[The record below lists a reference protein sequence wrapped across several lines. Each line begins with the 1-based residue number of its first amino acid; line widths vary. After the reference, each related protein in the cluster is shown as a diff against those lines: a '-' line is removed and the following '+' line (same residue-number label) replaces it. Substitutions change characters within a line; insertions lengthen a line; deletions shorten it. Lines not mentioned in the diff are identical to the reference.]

1 MSDLSSLSSLSE
13 DENENVEVIRRR
25 RVYPDRRNLFEIL
38 DEREFKIR
46 FRLSRQ
52 SVMYILHLIGDQL
65 EPPTKRN
72 KAICARDQLLITLRF
87 YATAS
92 FQQLIGDT
100 VNVNKSTICRI
111 IRKVSRQLASLKNMY
126 VKMPTT
132 NEEISETNL
141 GFYQIRGFPGVV
153 GTIDCTHVRI
163 QSPGGHQ
170 AERFRNRKGYFSI
183 NVQAVCNPQLKIMN
197 IVARWPG
204 SVHDSTI
211 FNDSLLKIQLE
222 NGAFGSAYMLGD
234 SGYPCK
240 AYLLTPFLHPRNDS
254 EQAYNNAHIATR
266 NTIERCFGVL
276 KRRFPCLATGM
287 RLTTPTVLSVIVA
300 CAVLHNLLI
309 DLRDEIPDI
318 DHEVIIPAEAQ
329 VPEAVIGVE
338 NENSAV
344 RRALVNTIFNNEY

>member
-1 MSDLSSLSSLSE
+1 MSDLSSLSSLSD
-13 DENENVEVIRRR
+13 DEEENIVVIQRRI
-25 RVYPDRRNLFEIL
+25 YPDRRNLFEIL
-38 DEREFKIR
+38 DEHEFKMR
-46 FRLSRQ
+46 FRLSRE
-52 SVMYILHLIGDQL
+52 SVINILNLIGDQL

-72 KAICARDQLLITLRF
+72 KAVCARDQLLLALRF

-92 FQQLIGDT
+92 FHQLIGDT
-100 VNVNKSTICRI
+100 VNVNKSTVCRI
-111 IRKVSRQLASLKNMY
+111 VRKVSRQLASLKNLY
-126 VKMPTT
+126 IKMPTT
-132 NEEISETNL
+132 NEEISKTNL
-141 GFYQIRGFPGVV
+141 DFYQIRGFPGVV
-153 GTIDCTHVRI
+153 GAIDCTHVRI
-163 QSPGGHQ
+163 QSPGGQQ

-211 FNDSLLKIQLE
+211 FNDSFLKMQFE
-222 NGAFGSAYMLGD
+222 NGAFESAYMLGD

-240 AYLLTPFLHPRNDS
+240 PYLLTPFLHPRTDS
-254 EQAYNNAHIATR
+254 EQAYNTAHIATR

-309 DLRDEIPDI
+309 DLRDEIPAI
-318 DHEVIIPAEAQ
+318 DHEIIVPAEAQ
-329 VPEAVIGVE
+329 VPDVVIGID

-344 RRALVNTIFNNEY
+344 RRALVNSIFNNE